1 LVQLLG
7 DADILSFVWISL
19 LYWIGY
25 VNRMGNKSTVGQV
38 FNNNPQG
45 SRIRRRLN
53 NRWWNFLQTDFNKC
67 KITNWNERSKNKAD
81 WEKSIKKAKVRI
93 VLSCHI
99 MITIIKVRLRTL
111 FINSCE
117 VFNEK
122 LIYCLS
128 YEHIFRR
135 VHTITKSGY

>member
-1 LVQLLG
+1 VQLLG

-81 WEKSIKKAKVRI
+81 
-93 VLSCHI
+93 
-99 MITIIKVRLRTL
+99 
-111 FINSCE
+111 
-117 VFNEK
+117 
-122 LIYCLS
+122 
-128 YEHIFRR
+128 
-135 VHTITKSGY
+135 